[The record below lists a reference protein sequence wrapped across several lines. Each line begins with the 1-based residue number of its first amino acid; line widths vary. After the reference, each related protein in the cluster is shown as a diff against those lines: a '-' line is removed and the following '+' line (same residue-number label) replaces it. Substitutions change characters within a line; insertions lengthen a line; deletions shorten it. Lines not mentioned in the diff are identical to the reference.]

1 MGCFSIT
8 DILGNYVF
16 LYVIPNMLRDD
27 DTGRRRCFPRLDK
40 NATSCTV
47 EQHDDISWIF
57 RQSL

>member
-47 EQHDDISWIF
+47 EQHDDIS
-57 RQSL
+57 